1 MRLKLKVLKIFTGRP
16 VIFLHE
22 SSAKKIGVH
31 TGDRVSIKKNG
42 NSLVAIVD
50 LVRGLIKKNEAAVS
64 EELNLAL
71 KGHNKG
77 YIEVMPSE
85 IAESSSILH
94 DQFECN
100 QYSQKDLEKIMNDIV
115 NNLLTEAEIAYFIS
129 GMVHCKSSIKEII
142 YLINAMVKTGTKI
155 SWKYKV
161 VADKHSI
168 GGIAG
173 NRTTPIVVSICASAG
188 VIMPKTSSRAIT
200 SAAGTADTVESIS
213 PVNLS
218 VSDLKK
224 VVHKTGACLVWGGSL
239 GLAPADDKLIRVEKL
254 LRVDPESQLLASILA
269 KKVSV
274 GSTHVLID
282 IPYGE
287 GAKVLKV
294 QGEKLGQLFVLLGK
308 KLGLKVKV
316 VLTDGKEPIG
326 HGVGPIL
333 EIKDVIRVLKQDNS
347 PKDLENKSLFLAGN
361 ILELVGK
368 VKKGHGI
375 MKAREILYS
384 GQAYKKF
391 CEIISAQGGDPKTW
405 LPEAKFNHT
414 IISKHNGIIKK
425 IDNKD
430 INYLARITGCPV
442 DKTAGVYIYKH
453 IGEYI
458 QKGEKIITIFS
469 ESKQKLKEAVKFFK
483 NLKPIVIK

>member
-1 MRLKLKVLKIFTGRP
+1 MRLRLHILKISTGKP

-22 SSAKKIGVH
+22 SSANKMGVH
-31 TGDRVSIKKNG
+31 TGDRVIIKKNG
-42 NSLVAIVD
+42 DSLVAVVD
-50 LVRGLIKKNEAAVS
+50 LVKGFIKKGEVAIS
-64 EELNLAL
+64 EELDAAL
-71 KGHNKG
+71 KGHNKR
-77 YIEVMPSE
+77 YIKVFPSE
-85 IAESSSILH
+85 IAESSSIL
-94 DQFECN
+94 QNQIKCN
-100 QYSQKDLEKIMNDIV
+100 EYSEKDLEKIMSDIV

-142 YLINAMVKTGTKI
+142 YLINAIVKTGTRI
-155 SWKYKV
+155 SWPYKI

-213 PVNLS
+213 PVSLS
-218 VSDLKK
+218 VSQLKK

-282 IPYGE
+282 IPFGD
-287 GAKVLKV
+287 GAKVSKA
-294 QGEKLGQLFVLLGK
+294 QGEKLGQLFVSLGK
-308 KLGLKVKV
+308 KLGLKIKT

-326 HGVGPIL
+326 HGIGPIL
-333 EIKDVIRVLKQDNS
+333 EMKDVLKVLKQDNS
-347 PKDLENKSLFLAGN
+347 PQDLENKSLFLAGT

-368 VKKGHGI
+368 AKKGQGI
-375 MKAREILYS
+375 IKARELLHS
-384 GQAYKKF
+384 GLAYKKF
-391 CEIISAQGGDPKTW
+391 CEIIYAQGGDPKTW
-405 LPEAKFNHT
+405 LQEAKFNHT
-414 IISKHNGIIKK
+414 MVSKHNGVIKK

-430 INYLARITGCPV
+430 INYLARITGCPL
-442 DKTAGVYIYKH
+442 DKSAGVYLYKH
-453 IGEYI
+453 IREYI
-458 QKGEKIITIFS
+458 QEGEKILTLFS
-469 ESKQKLKEAVKFFK
+469 ESKQKLKEAIKFFK
-483 NLKPIVIK
+483 KHKPIVIK